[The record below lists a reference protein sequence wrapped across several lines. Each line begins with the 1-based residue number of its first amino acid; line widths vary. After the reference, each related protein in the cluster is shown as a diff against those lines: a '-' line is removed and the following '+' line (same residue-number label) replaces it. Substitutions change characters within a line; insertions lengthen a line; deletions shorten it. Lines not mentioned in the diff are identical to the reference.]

1 MSTNFGEKYDARE
14 KGEKGKKG
22 RKGGEKEREKS
33 MRGRIMT
40 ESAT

>member
-1 MSTNFGEKYDARE
+1 MMQGKKEK
-14 KGEKGKKG
+14 KGKKG

-33 MRGRIMT
+33 IRGRIMT

>member
-1 MSTNFGEKYDARE
+1 MQGKKEK
-14 KGEKGKKG
+14 KGKKG

-33 MRGRIMT
+33 IRGRIMT